1 MEDLIDSNLI
11 SEVLDLRIMDPKIDW
26 SGKMIR
32 ALSKACEYHKMMAK
46 RSGGDDA
53 VFNKMS
59 MILSEYLAPAKR
71 QCFKACRVK
80 VVERDEDDDDFTCNM
95 PTPSKHLE
103 NVKDMMDVMVWLL
116 WMIGLIGLLDCG
128 NYCYFENAMCHQLMM
143 SYLLIGSGRL
153 QPRRETASQRQVER
167 ASERERYND

>member
-1 MEDLIDSNLI
+1 M
-11 SEVLDLRIMDPKIDW
+11 RIMDPKIDW
-26 SGKMIR
+26 TGKMTR
-32 ALSKACEYHKMMAK
+32 ALCKACEYHKMMAK

-53 VFNKMS
+53 LFNKMS
-59 MILSEYLAPAKR
+59 MILTEYLAPAKR

-116 WMIGLIGLLDCG
+116 WMIGLIGLLDCR
-128 NYCYFENAMCHQLMM
+128 NCCHFENAMCHQPIMTH
-143 SYLLIGSGRL
+143 LLIGSWL
-153 QPRRETASQRQVER
+153 PATT
-167 ASERERYND
+167 EREGESETGGVRATIRNPCTAP